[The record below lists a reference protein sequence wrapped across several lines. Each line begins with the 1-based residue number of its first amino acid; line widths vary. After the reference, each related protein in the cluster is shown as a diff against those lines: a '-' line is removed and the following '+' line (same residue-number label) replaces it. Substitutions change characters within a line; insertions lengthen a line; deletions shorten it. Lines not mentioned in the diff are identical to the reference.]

1 MATEGQIA
9 ALSKWLKV
17 AVSGELDFE
26 IASSALAR
34 LHEASKKYN
43 ENKSKNKGIVTAT
56 KKEIIKELR
65 NSGYLIEDE
74 DQKRINEK
82 TEAKTLNDTIKG
94 QEEEPEE
101 EPAGL
106 PKHEKEIIEDIARKQ
121 EIIGEVAA
129 KLSACTLAAKKSV
142 EEDYNDLDL
151 TDGEKCEAR
160 HAIAA
165 TILIQAKREG
175 L

>member
-1 MATEGQIA
+1 MATEGQVV
-9 ALSKWLKV
+9 ALGKWLKV
-17 AVSGELDFE
+17 AVKEDLQFE
-26 IASSALAR
+26 MASSALAR

-56 KKEIIKELR
+56 KKDIIKELR

-106 PKHEKEIIEDIARKQ
+106 PKHEQEIIGDIARKH
-121 EIIGEVAA
+121 
-129 KLSACTLAAKKSV
+129 KACTLAAKKSV
-142 EEDYNDLDL
+142 DEDYKDLKL
-151 TDGEKCEAR
+151 TDGEKSEAR

-165 TILIQAKREG
+165 TLLIQAARGG